1 MDKNTIIG
9 FVLIAAVL
17 FGYSWFTK
25 PTPEQLQELQR
36 RNDSIA
42 QVEQKKLEEIQQ
54 SQMVAGNAD
63 STITVLNED
72 SLRQVQMKE
81 AFGIF
86 SDFTT
91 GENEKIN
98 LKNDLV
104 SLSFSSKG
112 GALTEAT
119 LNKYKTHDSLPL
131 TLFDEKDNEYGFIF
145 KTQLQRV
152 SWQETS

>member
-54 SQMVAGNAD
+54 SQMVLLESCLMYQRLRILAGH
-63 STITVLNED
+63 IRQ
-72 SLRQVQMKE
+72 SLRRESVCPMKT
-81 AFGIF
+81 F
-86 SDFTT
+86 
-91 GENEKIN
+91 
-98 LKNDLV
+98 
-104 SLSFSSKG
+104 
-112 GALTEAT
+112 
-119 LNKYKTHDSLPL
+119 
-131 TLFDEKDNEYGFIF
+131 
-145 KTQLQRV
+145 
-152 SWQETS
+152 

>member
-54 SQMVAGNAD
+54 SQMVCRFDYHRSKRG
-63 STITVLNED
+63 
-72 SLRQVQMKE
+72 
-81 AFGIF
+81 
-86 SDFTT
+86 
-91 GENEKIN
+91 
-98 LKNDLV
+98 
-104 SLSFSSKG
+104 FSSSS
-112 GALTEAT
+112 TNERSVR
-119 LNKYKTHDSLPL
+119 N
-131 TLFDEKDNEYGFIF
+131 LFGLYDRRK
-145 KTQLQRV
+145 
-152 SWQETS
+152 

>member
-25 PTPEQLQELQR
+25 PYTRTIARTSTQKRLL
-36 RNDSIA
+36 A

-131 TLFDEKDNEYGFIF
+131 TPFRRKG
-145 KTQLQRV
+145 
-152 SWQETS
+152 